1 MEPVVGDT
9 RLVGVLA
16 PDPAAVALT
25 SDEAR
30 EARTELDRMVLANP
44 ERARLRI
51 ADALAASA
59 EDTVRR
65 GFDLSYA
72 AFNRRD
78 WELNTLLLDRG
89 DYVFHAADLSELLP
103 DASERYH
110 GIAGYLEAMNLFL
123 ESWSELEVGLVDLL
137 DLSPVRAVTLM
148 HFRGRGRRSGAPFE
162 RLALGDHVFREGLC
176 VNQSYWWDSQRGARE
191 LGLQLPRT
199 RR

>member
-1 MEPVVGDT
+1 MERLVGDT
-9 RLVGVLA
+9 RRVAISA

-30 EARTELDRMVLANP
+30 EARTELDRIVIGDP
-44 ERARLRI
+44 ERARVRT
-51 ADALAASA
+51 ADALAAGA

-65 GFDLSYA
+65 GFELGYA

-78 WELNTLLLDRG
+78 WELNTLLFDRG
-89 DYVFHAADLSELLP
+89 DYVFRAADLSELLP

-110 GIAGYLEAMNLFL
+110 GIAGYLEAMTVFL
-123 ESWSELEVGLVDLL
+123 ESWSQLEVELVGLL

-148 HFRGRGRRSGAPFE
+148 HFSGTGRRSGVPFE

-176 VNQSYWWDSQRGARE
+176 VNQSYWWDSRRGARE
-191 LGLQLPRT
+191 LGLQLPST